1 MADIQ
6 QIRVQIPE
14 DLEPR
19 YVNVAYITHTPSEF
33 LLDFVTMLPGLTNP
47 KVNTRLLL
55 SPLGMKL
62 VQRALN
68 EMLNAMKPLLAR
80 SRSPRA
86 RPWQTNSSKAP
97 ERRHLV
103 RKNKNG
109 HPR

>member
-80 SRSPRA
+80 SRSPPGHDPG
-86 RPWQTNSSKAP
+86 RPTLQK
-97 ERRHLV
+97 RR
-103 RKNKNG
+103 NAAIW
-109 HPR
+109 

>member
-1 MADIQ
+1 MADIK

-33 LLDFVTMLPGLTNP
+33 LLDFVTMLPGLSNP
-47 KVNTRLLL
+47 KVNTRLLF

-68 EMLNAMKPLLAR
+68 ENIKRYEAAFGEIKVPQGSTLADELFK
-80 SRSPRA
+80 SAGP
-86 RPWQTNSSKAP
+86 PSSGEDDK
-97 ERRHLV
+97 
-103 RKNKNG
+103 
-109 HPR
+109 

>member
-1 MADIQ
+1 MTDLQ

-19 YVNVAYITHTPSEF
+19 YVNVAYITHTPGEF
-33 LLDFVTMLPGLTNP
+33 LLDFVTMLPGLTDP

-68 EMLNAMKPLLAR
+68 ENIKRYEAAFGEIKIPQGTTLADQLFK
-80 SRSPRA
+80 SAGTPPSGE
-86 RPWQTNSSKAP
+86 K
-97 ERRHLV
+97 E
-103 RKNKNG
+103 
-109 HPR
+109 